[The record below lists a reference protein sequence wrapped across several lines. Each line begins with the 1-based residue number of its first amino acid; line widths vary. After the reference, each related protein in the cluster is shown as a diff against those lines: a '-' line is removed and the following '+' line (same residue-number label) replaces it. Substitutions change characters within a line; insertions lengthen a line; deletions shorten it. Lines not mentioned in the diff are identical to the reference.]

1 MQGIRNNRA
10 RNIKKAKQKEGFMK
24 NRMKKGLALLLGAA
38 MTTGLLAG
46 CGSEGGSENSAASGS
61 EGGNASAEA
70 GGSASDAGGGQI
82 PPNM

>member
-1 MQGIRNNRA
+1 
-10 RNIKKAKQKEGFMK
+10 MK

-70 GGSASDAGGGQI
+70 GGSASDAGGGRYLRTCR
-82 PPNM
+82 PEDVSDRGTHPGF